1 MSSDE
6 YFAQL
11 RQTLGGV
18 TSVLRSKGI
27 QERHLA
33 FSGES
38 QPPAR
43 KPSVPTDARS
53 EFLANR
59 AMGDW
64 AERMLS
70 ESLGAAF
77 PQWKV
82 CQYGNTD
89 RIAAGH
95 PEFKARY
102 LAGLEETRRFGKRP
116 DLLLFP
122 ASVAVAADLSERN
135 HAETEALVKQAIA
148 AVEVRSSKFEALKY
162 MAVRRQQRE
171 TGKVSGR
178 DTPSFTVKVED
189 LVIVYRWLERHRVPQ
204 SYCQVFFDS
213 VFAINFLDIFATIG
227 SGGGFTIEKPEKSQE
242 KATIMIPITAGT
254 QIGRATS
261 MPTFAAEHRVTKLG
275 RHDAFVVPQG
285 GGFELDAAAARRVLL
300 AERPA

>member
-1 MSSDE
+1 MNGDA
-6 YFAQL
+6 YFARL
-11 RQTLGGV
+11 KQTLGGV
-18 TSVLRSKGI
+18 VSTLQAKGI

-33 FSGES
+33 FGGEG

-43 KPSVPTDARS
+43 KPTVPTDARS

-64 AERMLS
+64 AERMLT
-70 ESLGAAF
+70 AALSTVF
-77 PQWKV
+77 PDWKV
-82 CQYGNTD
+82 CQYGSTD

-95 PEFKARY
+95 PEFKPRY

-116 DLLLFP
+116 DLLIYP
-122 ASVAVAADLSERN
+122 AGASVAADLSELP
-135 HAETEALVKQAIA
+135 HTETEALAKQATA

-162 MAVRRQQRE
+162 MAVRKQQRE
-171 TGKVSGR
+171 TGKAAGR

-189 LVIVYRWLERHRVPQ
+189 LVIVYRWLERNCVPQ

-227 SGGGFTIEKPEKSQE
+227 SGSGFTIEKPENSQE
-242 KATIMIPITAGT
+242 KATIMIPITIGT

-285 GGFELDAAAARRVLL
+285 GGFELDAQAARQVLL
-300 AERPA
+300 AERSS